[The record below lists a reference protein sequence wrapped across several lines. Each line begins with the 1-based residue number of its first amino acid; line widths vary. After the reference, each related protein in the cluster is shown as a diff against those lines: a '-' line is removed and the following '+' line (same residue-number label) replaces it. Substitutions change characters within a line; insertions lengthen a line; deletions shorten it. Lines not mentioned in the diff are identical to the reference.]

1 MNNKEQKPRRRYNNR
16 FNKDKRTQENKRI
29 DKQQENRIVYSTKED
44 GPAKKAD
51 WQLKLQAIS
60 MCMSNHDGKI
70 INSEV
75 EDIYQG
81 LIHRTK

>member
-1 MNNKEQKPRRRYNNR
+1 MNNKKRVKKKP
-16 FNKDKRTQENKRI
+16 FINKSKDLEDKVVYRTRE
-29 DKQQENRIVYSTKED
+29 DKS
-44 GPAKKAD
+44 AKKAD

-70 INSEV
+70 INKEV
-75 EDIYQG
+75 ENIYQG

>member
-1 MNNKEQKPRRRYNNR
+1 MKGEDNM
-16 FNKDKRTQENKRI
+16 ENKKRFKKKPLI
-29 DKQQENRIVYSTKED
+29 NKSNDLEDKVVYRTKED
-44 GPAKKAD
+44 KSAKKAD

-60 MCMSNHDGKI
+60 ICMSNHDGKI

-75 EDIYQG
+75 ENIYQG